1 LRWEL
6 PTEKTYNKL
15 IEYFGINKMDGLKT
29 YNELKFIMKKYK
41 RVFNLNGNKYI
52 SNVLEF
58 KKDYGRLHPTQKPV
72 ALMEFLIKTYTNE
85 CDLVLDFA
93 CGSGST
99 LIACENLNRKWIGI
113 EISEEYCE
121 ITKQRL
127 EVLK

>member
-1 LRWEL
+1 
-6 PTEKTYNKL
+6 
-15 IEYFGINKMDGLKT
+15 MDGLKT

>member
-1 LRWEL
+1 MRWEL